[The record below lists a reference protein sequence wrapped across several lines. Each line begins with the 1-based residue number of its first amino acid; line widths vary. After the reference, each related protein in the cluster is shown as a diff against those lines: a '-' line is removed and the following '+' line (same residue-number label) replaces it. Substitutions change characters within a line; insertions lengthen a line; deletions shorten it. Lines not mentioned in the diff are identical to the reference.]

1 MQRFALKL
9 LVSATAA
16 IFITAI
22 GVSAQ
27 ITKSTT
33 KQETQP
39 TLVTDNLRREAP
51 PVVKGN
57 NLYCAGFI
65 QTGKFDTSLEIVGGD
80 EEGETRH
87 YEQGDYVYISG
98 GSAKG
103 VEVGDEYSI
112 IRPRG
117 KMHSPFSN
125 KGKLGV
131 YTQEL
136 GLLEVIEVR
145 SDVSVAKIILACDD
159 VLLGDLLRPGDDR
172 VSPLKRPDDVM
183 ERFAEPNG
191 KSVGRIVLARDG
203 QETVTKD
210 QIVYIDLGAEDNVKT
225 GDYFTIYRPLGK
237 KEIFPFTN
245 NETANSKDLGY
256 ESFHYRGGKFS
267 NQTPRKGGENG
278 TGDVV
283 TTDKAKSGRPKNL
296 RKVVGEVVILS
307 VKERT
312 ATAVITR
319 VIQEIHPGD
328 FVELQ

>member
-9 LVSATAA
+9 LVSATAV
-16 IFITAI
+16 IFITFI

-27 ITKSTT
+27 ITKSPPKE
-33 KQETQP
+33 KQP
-39 TLVTDNLRREAP
+39 VLVVDNTPRQT
-51 PVVKGN
+51 PVARGS
-57 NLYCAGFI
+57 NLFCAGFI
-65 QTGKFDTSLEIVGGD
+65 QTGRFDTSLSIVGGD
-80 EEGETRH
+80 EEAETRH

-103 VEVGDEYSI
+103 VEIGDEFSI

-117 KMHSPFSN
+117 KMHSPFSR

-131 YTQEL
+131 YTLEV
-136 GLLEVIEVR
+136 GLAEVIEVR
-145 SDVSVAKIILACDD
+145 SDVSVARITLACDD
-159 VLLGDLLRPGDDR
+159 VMLGDLLRPSEER
-172 VSPLKRPDDVM
+172 VSPMKRPDDVM
-183 ERFAEPNG
+183 ERFGEPNG
-191 KSVGRIVLARDG
+191 KSIGRIVLARDG
-203 QETVTKD
+203 HESITKD

-225 GDYFTIYRPLGK
+225 GDYLTIYRPLGK

-245 NETANSKDLGY
+245 NETANSKDEGY

-283 TTDKAKSGRPKNL
+283 TNDKAKKGRPNNL

-307 VKERT
+307 VRERT

-319 VIQEIHPGD
+319 VIQEVHPGD